1 MVAAAVDPTYVI
13 GVDLG
18 GTKILAGVADRT
30 STIVRSL
37 ERATPVSSTDALLA
51 ELDAMV
57 EELLDDSIAALAFG
71 IPATIDQRRGRAI
84 TAANLPLEDFPFRDR
99 MRERFGLPV
108 GIDNDANAAAIAEW
122 AIGAGQGTTNMV
134 MLTLG
139 TGVGGGLILGGRP
152 FRGSVGAAAELGHV
166 VVEFDGRPCQGLCR
180 GRGHIETYA
189 TGVAATRDAAEAL
202 GGGAD
207 SHVLLTR
214 AKERDPVA
222 LEVLDGIARRLGAT
236 MGSFVNIFNPEA
248 IVIGGGWGKA
258 AGDLLL
264 ERAREVMEREALS
277 PGREL
282 VRIVPA
288 QLGPEAGLVGAGFV
302 AFEALDA
309 ASKLH

>member
-1 MVAAAVDPTYVI
+1 VSEPLVI
-13 GVDLG
+13 GVDVG
-18 GTKILAGVADRT
+18 GTKLLGGAIARDGNV
-30 STIVRSL
+30 VRRR
-37 ERATPVSSTDALLA
+37 EVKTPTASEDVLLA
-51 ELDAMV
+51 A
-57 EELLDDSIAALAFG
+57 LDDLVESLVDGDIAALGFG
-71 IPATIDQRRGRAI
+71 IPSTIDQRTGQAVQSVNI
-84 TAANLPLEDFPFRDR
+84 PLTAVPFRDR
-99 MRERFGLPV
+99 FSERFSLPV

-122 AIGAGQGTTNMV
+122 QLGAGSGTTDMI

-152 FRGSVGAAAELGHV
+152 YRGAVGAAAELGHV

-236 MGSFVNIFNPEA
+236 MGSFVNIFNPEV
-248 IVIGGGWGKA
+248 IVIGGGWGEA
-258 AGDLLL
+258 AGDYLLDT
-264 ERAREVMEREALS
+264 ARETMMREALS

-288 QLGPEAGLVGAGFV
+288 ELGADAGLVGAGFV

-309 ASKLH
+309 VDAAA